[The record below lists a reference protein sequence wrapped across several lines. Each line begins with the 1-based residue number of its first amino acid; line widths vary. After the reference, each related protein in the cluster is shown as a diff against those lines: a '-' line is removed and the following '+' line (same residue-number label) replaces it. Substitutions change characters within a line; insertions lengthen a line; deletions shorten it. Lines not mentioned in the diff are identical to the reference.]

1 MNKLKISRDALASE
15 KQDMKLTSRKL
26 RVKNILLLKQE
37 NKLKELRQRL
47 GNLTVEVINL
57 KGELKREKVK
67 DILK

>member
-1 MNKLKISRDALASE
+1 MNKLKISRDALVSE
-15 KQDMKLTSRKL
+15 KQDMKLTLRKL

-67 DILK
+67 IF

>member
-1 MNKLKISRDALASE
+1 MNKLKISRDALVSE

-47 GNLTVEVINL
+47 GNLAVEVINL

-67 DILK
+67 IF

>member
-1 MNKLKISRDALASE
+1 MNKLKISRDALVSE

-67 DILK
+67 RF